1 MTSTPPPRKFRR
13 VISPR
18 PDRLASPR
26 YHLPPLLRCLVLVAC
41 IAAASSSA
49 LAIPQPRTLQYRVA
63 WNGIPAASAI
73 VEITP
78 KQVDGRE
85 NLIVEASAGT
95 NRFVDLFW
103 KFRGTLRSRLRADDL
118 TPVDFV
124 YDRHMAGKP
133 YRTRIDFDRRSARSV
148 FVKGSHRQEFT
159 VDEPDVI
166 DPITAIFRA
175 RASGARPGDTL
186 SYDVWTGES
195 RYRVRLAVG
204 QPEPIEVP
212 AGRFRAL
219 RIVPEVWKIGAT
231 PELDTRLRTA
241 TIWVT
246 DDPSRT
252 LLRIRSDIFI
262 GAVTV
267 DLVSATRTA

>member
-1 MTSTPPPRKFRR
+1 VIPR
-13 VISPR
+13 R
-18 PDRLASPR
+18 PDHRASR
-26 YHLPPLLRCLVLVAC
+26 SRRTRPLLPCLL
-41 IAAASSSA
+41 IAAYVAAVGSSA
-49 LAIPQPRTLQYRVA
+49 HAIPQPRTLQYRVA
-63 WNGIPAASAI
+63 WNGIPAAHAT

-78 KQVDGRE
+78 AHVDGHD
-85 NLIVEASAGT
+85 NLIVEATAGT

-103 KFRGTLRSRLRADDL
+103 KFRGTLRSTLRADDL
-118 TPVDFV
+118 TPVHFV
-124 YDRHMAGKP
+124 YDRHMGGKP
-133 YRTRIDFDRRSARSV
+133 YRTRIDFDRGRARSV
-148 FVKGSHRQEFT
+148 YEKGSHRREWT
-159 VDEPDVI
+159 VEDGDAI

-175 RASGARPGDTL
+175 RASNARPGDML

-195 RYRVRLAVG
+195 RYRVQLEIG

-219 RIVPEVWKIGAT
+219 RVTPHVWKLGAT
-231 PELDTRLRTA
+231 PERDTRLRAA
-241 TIWVT
+241 TIWVS

-267 DLVSATRTA
+267 DLVGAVRAA

>member
-1 MTSTPPPRKFRR
+1 MTTTIPPQKFPR

-18 PDRLASPR
+18 PDPLATRRPR
-26 YHLPPLLRCLVLVAC
+26 HPGLPCLVLAVC
-41 IAAASSSA
+41 IAAAGSSA
-49 LAIPQPRTLQYRVA
+49 LAIPQPRALQYRVA
-63 WNGIPAASAI
+63 WNGIPAASAT

-78 KQVDGRE
+78 AQIDGRE
-85 NLIVEASAGT
+85 SLIIKATAGT

-103 KFRGTLRSRLRADDL
+103 TFRGTVRSTLRAADL
-118 TPVDFV
+118 TPVEFV

-133 YRTRIDFDRRSARSV
+133 YRTRIDFERHSARSV
-148 FVKGSHRQEFT
+148 YVRGSHRQESAI
-159 VDEPDVI
+159 DGPDLI

-195 RYRVRLAVG
+195 RFRVKLAVG

-231 PELDTRLRTA
+231 RELDTRLRTA
-241 TIWVT
+241 TIWVS

-252 LLRIRSDIFI
+252 ILRIRSDIFI

-267 DLVSATRTA
+267 DLVSAVRAA